1 MSSPAY
7 ALPLRIERRFSRG
20 LAIAVVLVHTLAI
33 AVVLPLDVA
42 WWWKCLIAIAVGTQA
57 VFSWRLH
64 VSLTAARA
72 VHAVLWKSE
81 GEWQLTRADGT
92 AQNAR
97 LRRASYVQPALV
109 VLRFRIEGGGRCAV
123 LLPADGV
130 EAESHRRLRVGL
142 RLQAEMV

>member
-1 MSSPAY
+1 MSSPVF
-7 ALPLRIERRFSRG
+7 ALPLRIARRISRG
-20 LAIAVVLVHTLAI
+20 LALP
-33 AVVLPLDVA
+33 VVLPLDVA

-81 GEWQLTRADGT
+81 GDWQLTRSDGT

-109 VLRFRIEGGGRCAV
+109 VLRFRSEGGGRCAV

-142 RLQAEMV
+142 RVQAEMV

>member
-42 WWWKCLIAIAVGTQA
+42 WWWKCLIAIAVGTQV

-72 VHAVLWKSE
+72 
-81 GEWQLTRADGT
+81 GRAGGGGGG
-92 AQNAR
+92 
-97 LRRASYVQPALV
+97 
-109 VLRFRIEGGGRCAV
+109 GGGRRAR
-123 LLPADGV
+123 AGG
-130 EAESHRRLRVGL
+130 AARGARRR
-142 RLQAEMV
+142 

>member
-1 MSSPAY
+1 MSSPVF
-7 ALPLRIERRFSRG
+7 ALPLRIARRISRG
-20 LAIAVVLVHTLAI
+20 LAI

-42 WWWKCLIAIAVGTQA
+42 WWWKCLIASAVGTQA

-72 VHAVLWKSE
+72 VHAVLWISE

-92 AQNAR
+92 VQEAR

-109 VLRFRIEGGGRCAV
+109 VLRFRIDGGGRCAV
-123 LLPADGV
+123 LSPADVV
-130 EAESHRRLRVGL
+130 EAEAHRRLLVGL